1 MKTNIC
7 KILILFVVLAIF
19 VGIILLFAWT
29 KVKPPM
35 DIEKKEV
42 YNEYLE
48 QCADRISRYSI
59 YELKDSAFSSAVVH
73 IITFRKEKKVKDQ
86 YADTLLKNIVNEYA
100 PQYADRCF
108 DKFNQSIWY
117 DNELKHILSRISMLN
132 GLKYSSN
139 NTVVSSPN
147 YKRLDQIAA
156 IINKYRSARNL
167 CKSATFVNVE
177 KAYLTIK
184 EAEEYAEDKYLSN
197 CTSLRTSLLE
207 VRSKIA
213 KSHLNYL
220 HSETNKLSLYRRY
233 SEEDYNYL
241 KKRVPLLID
250 EYNDNAKSIYDLDE
264 DIIQQQVK
272 ELYNKAKTY
281 WREADNYYSVMN

>member
-59 YELKDSAFSSAVVH
+59 YELKDSAFNSAVVH

-108 DKFNQSIWY
+108 DKFNQSVWY
-117 DNELKHILSRISMLN
+117 DKELEHILSRISMLN
-132 GLKYSSN
+132 GLKYSNN

-147 YKRLDQIAA
+147 YKRLDQIAT

-197 CTSLRTSLLE
+197 CTSLRTSLLD